1 MVYLSNFL
9 ASKWNN
15 ITFYTFSH
23 KQDLFDINF
32 EVKVFNFIKTAY
44 TIRKSDY
51 IIVWNSP
58 MQFVWVLSKVLFW
71 SRAKIIWWHH
81 HYPWYYSK
89 NTNLFIQ
96 LKRLLEKLTI
106 KHIDVFV
113 SNSEYL
119 KNVLQD
125 TYKTKA
131 YILNP
136 VIDEYYTKRKQKNSS
151 SSNPIIFT
159 YWRWT
164 AWKNIKQIFDTYL
177 YIKSYIPN
185 VRLLIWG
192 IWEEL
197 IHFQNKFELDNN
209 IEFLWLLDKKSIVA
223 NLEKSSVFL
232 FSSTIDSF
240 WMTMIE
246 ALSIW
251 VPVVAFDKN
260 AANEIVDNWY
270 NWYLVK
276 SKINF
281 SNTTLSIL
289 QSQELQRKL
298 WKNALNITTRYW
310 YQNFVSQLDKI
321 FYL

>member
-23 KQDLFDINF
+23 KQDLFNINF
-32 EVKVFNFIKTAY
+32 DVKCFNFIKTAY
-44 TIRKSDY
+44 AIRKSDY

-58 MQFVWVLSKVLFW
+58 MQFVGVLSKVLFW
-71 SRAKIIWWHH
+71 SNAKIIWWHH

-89 NTNLFIQ
+89 NTNLYIWI
-96 LKRLLEKLTI
+96 KRFLEKLTI
-106 KHIDVFV
+106 KHIDILL

-131 YILNP
+131 YVLNP
-136 VIDEYYTKRKQKNSS
+136 VIDEYFTKHKQKNSPS
-151 SSNPIIFT
+151 NNPIIFS
-159 YWRWT
+159 YSRWT
-164 AWKNIKQIFDTYL
+164 TWKNIKQIFDTYH
-177 YIKSYIPN
+177 YIKWYIPN
-185 VRLLIWG
+185 V
-192 IWEEL
+192 EL
-197 IHFQNKFELDNN
+197 IVWGVWDELTHFQNKFESDKN
-209 IEFLWLLDKKSIVA
+209 IKFLWLLDKQSIVD

-240 WMTMIE
+240 WMTIIE
-246 ALSIW
+246 AMSIW

-260 AANEIVDNWY
+260 ATNEIIDNWH

-276 SKINF
+276 SKLNF

-289 QSQELQRKL
+289 QSHELQSKL
-298 WKNALNITTRYW
+298 SNNALNITNRYW
-310 YQNFVSQLDKI
+310 IQNFVSQLDKI